1 MQAFILDLIEK
12 IKKVEAD
19 PNSVRKLPDNT
30 CYLDND
36 YILCGK
42 RRYGRS
48 RYPYECDGLVLWA
61 SDNGHITA
69 NESDLTV
76 FRPSYTDEV
85 PCMGF
90 IMGIQQAD
98 GNYFPI
104 SATEANAQAF
114 EPFTVNR
121 YTVFAPAAAYYLA
134 YTDDWAFVTR
144 VFVGDDKKTH
154 FTMQAIN
161 LSDKPMDIYLASY
174 YEALLRYEETE
185 NFWTRKARTVRVLP
199 NGNFVMRTNHMITNC
214 LSVNVETSEN
224 AQKNYTTASSY
235 DFTGSHGRTFSN
247 ALALK
252 RGYFENCDRMSAYAS
267 LPVAANLTTYTLDAK
282 ETASLTST
290 FTLGYDYDTAVA
302 QAEEKQRFS
311 DLDEQV
317 VLKEKRLV
325 EALKPLSMTFDDW
338 RYGDL
343 DPQVLNR
350 FLKNVQRQVE
360 VCSFGKSYAGPRL
373 GIRDV
378 FQQLEG
384 ALLWAPNA
392 VRERIVMV
400 FNYIDPCGRAPRQIT
415 IPPSDK
421 IMPNM
426 DIRQFIDQ
434 GFWLI
439 DTVYSYI
446 CHTGDYSILDEECG
460 YCIIPDRPD
469 LHLCRCDEIC
479 DERNSLL
486 EHMFRIV
493 NYLESNLD
501 TEYNTNC
508 LRVLFGDWNDAL
520 DGMGRSSDPDKL
532 YGSGVTVMGT
542 LQFYRNLER
551 MNAILS
557 HLGGYE
563 DYIAHYQKLRQT
575 IKEGF
580 FQYAV
585 QTNDKGEKRI
595 VHGWGDKLSYFVGS
609 FCDTDGEDR
618 VSFASNAFYALS
630 GMMKADASLKETALQ
645 TLKSLDS
652 QYGLL
657 TLKPAFSKASAGVG
671 RIANTT
677 PGTAENCCAYV
688 HASLFSICA
697 LFAMG
702 ESEFAW
708 EQLHKSMVIT
718 HEKPSLT
725 TFAMP
730 NSYLYNPELALD
742 GESAGDW
749 FTGSGAVLIKGLV
762 KHGFGIMPDLDG
774 LVVAMPMKMPCN
786 KAKIEIVVKG
796 CPITVS
802 YENRGVGI
810 REYTLNGVKQDTCID
825 DLSGTKYIR
834 ITNGQLKGKTA
845 IEVTD

>member
-1 MQAFILDLIEK
+1 MKEIVLQLLERIKAF
-12 IKKVEAD
+12 EAKPD
-19 PNSVRKLPDNT
+19 SVRALPDNT
-30 CYLDND
+30 YYLDND

-90 IMGIQQAD
+90 FMGVRQAD
-98 GNYFPI
+98 GNYFPV

-114 EPFTVNR
+114 EPFPVKR
-121 YTVFAPAAAYYLA
+121 YTVFGPAAAYYLA
-134 YTDDWAFVTR
+134 YTKDFVFATR

-161 LSDKPMDIYLASY
+161 LSDKPVDIYLASY

-185 NFWTRKARTVRVLP
+185 SFWTRKARTVSVLP

-214 LSVNVETSEN
+214 MSVNVETAGNVKES
-224 AQKNYTTASSY
+224 YSSASSY

-252 RGYFENCDRMSAYAS
+252 HGYFENCDSISAYAS
-267 LPVAANLTTYTLDAK
+267 LPVAANLTTYTLGAQ
-282 ETASLTST
+282 EEARLNST
-290 FTLGYDYDTAVA
+290 FMLGYDYNTAVA
-302 QAEEKQRFS
+302 QAESKCVYT
-311 DLDEQV
+311 DLEEQIER
-317 VLKEKRLV
+317 KERRLTD
-325 EALKPLSMTFDDW
+325 ALKPLSMTFGDW
-338 RYGDL
+338 QYGDL
-343 DPQVLNR
+343 DPQVLNK

-373 GIRDV
+373 GVRDV
-378 FQQLEG
+378 FQQLEA

-392 VRERIVMV
+392 VRQRIVMI
-400 FNYIDPCGRAPRQIT
+400 FNYLDPSGRAPRQIT
-415 IPPSDK
+415 IPPNDK
-421 IMPNM
+421 IMPSI
-426 DIRQFIDQ
+426 DIRPFIDQ
-434 GFWLI
+434 GFWMI

-460 YCIIPDRPD
+460 YCVLPKSNILVPT
-469 LHLCRCDEIC
+469 RCTETC

-486 EHMFRIV
+486 EHMLRIAH
-493 NYLESNLD
+493 YLESNLD
-501 TEYNTNC
+501 TEYHTNC
-508 LRVLFGDWNDAL
+508 LRILFGDWNDAL
-520 DGMGRSSDPDKL
+520 DGLGKPLDPDKV

-542 LQFYRNLER
+542 LQYYRNLER
-551 MNAILS
+551 MSDILT

-563 DYIAHYQKLRQT
+563 DTITHYQNLREK
-575 IKEGF
+575 IREGF
-580 FQYAV
+580 MRYAV
-585 QTNDKGEKRI
+585 QTNDKGDKRI

-609 FCDTDGEDR
+609 FRDSDGEDR

-630 GMMKADASLKETALQ
+630 GMLRAEPSLKDTAVN

-652 QYGLL
+652 KFGLL
-657 TLKPAFSKASAGVG
+657 TLSPAFSEGTPGVG
-671 RIANTT
+671 RIAYTP

-688 HASLFSICA
+688 HASLFSICS
-697 LFAMG
+697 LFTMG

-708 EQLHKSMVIT
+708 EALHKAMVIT

-730 NSYLYNPELALD
+730 NSYLDDPDTGLD

-749 FTGSGAVLIKGLV
+749 FTGSGTVLIKGLV

-774 LVVAMPMKMPCN
+774 LTVAMPMYMPCG
-786 KAKIEIVVKG
+786 KAKIDITVKG

-802 YENRGVGI
+802 YENKGLGN
-810 REYTLNGVKQDTCID
+810 REYMVNSTKQETFID
-825 DLSGTKYIR
+825 DLSGTVYIR
-834 ITNGQLKGKTA
+834 ISNEQLKGKMTV
-845 IEVTD
+845 EVTD

>member
-1 MQAFILDLIEK
+1 MKEMVLELIRK
-12 IKKVEAD
+12 IKHFEE
-19 PNSVRKLPDNT
+19 NSESLHKLPDNT
-30 CYLDND
+30 YYLDND

-42 RRYGRS
+42 RSFGRS

-90 IMGIQQAD
+90 FMGIKQAD
-98 GNYFPI
+98 GNFFPI
-104 SATEANAQAF
+104 SATEANAQAY
-114 EPFTVNR
+114 EPFAVKR

-134 YTDDWAFVTR
+134 FTDDFVFATR
-144 VFVGDDKKTH
+144 VFIDTDKKTH

-161 LSDKPMDIYLASY
+161 LSDKPVDIYLASY
-174 YEALLRYEETE
+174 YEALLRFEETE
-185 NFWTRKARTVRVLP
+185 NFWTRKARSVKALP
-199 NGNFVMRTNHMITNC
+199 NGNFVMHTSHLLTNC
-214 LSVNVETSEN
+214 LSVNVETQGDV
-224 AQKNYTTASSY
+224 QKTYSTASSY
-235 DFTGSHGRTFSN
+235 DFTGAHGRTFSN
-247 ALALK
+247 ALSLK
-252 RGYFENCDRMSAYAS
+252 YGRFEKCDTVSAHAS
-267 LPVAANLTTYTLDAK
+267 LPVAANLVTYAVPAGEAAYMDA
-282 ETASLTST
+282 A
-290 FTLGYDYDTAVA
+290 FTLGYDLDAAMA
-302 QAEEKQRFS
+302 QAGEKVSYENLSENVDR
-311 DLDEQV
+311 
-317 VLKEKRLV
+317 KEKALL
-325 EALKPLSMTFDDW
+325 EALKPLTMTFDDW
-338 RYGDL
+338 KYGNT
-343 DPQVLNR
+343 DPAVLNK
-350 FLKNVQRQVE
+350 FLKNVQRQIE
-360 VCSFGKSYAGPRL
+360 ICSFGKSYAGPRL
-373 GIRDV
+373 GVRDV

-392 VRERIVMV
+392 VRQRIILV
-400 FNYIDPCGRAPRQIT
+400 FNYIDPSGRTPRQIT

-421 IMPNM
+421 IMPNL

-469 LHLCRCDEIC
+469 LHLCRCDERC
-479 DERNSLL
+479 DERNSVL

-493 NYLESNLD
+493 KYLESNLD
-501 TEYNTNC
+501 TEYKTNC
-508 LRVLFGDWNDAL
+508 LRVRFGDWNDAL
-520 DGMGRSSDPDKL
+520 DGMGRSLDPDKAF
-532 YGSGVTVMGT
+532 GSGVTVMGT

-551 MNAILS
+551 MIDLLT
-557 HLGGYE
+557 HIGGYNE
-563 DYIAHYQKLRQT
+563 TIAHYQKIRAD

-580 FQYAV
+580 FKFAV
-585 QTNDKGEKRI
+585 QTNENGQKRI

-609 FCDTDGEDR
+609 FCDSDGEDR
-618 VSFASNAFYALS
+618 VSFAPNAFYALS
-630 GMMKADASLKETALQ
+630 GMMRDDPSLKDVVLE

-657 TLKPAFSKASAGVG
+657 TLKPPFSKASTGVG
-671 RIANTT
+671 RIAYTT

-718 HEKPSLT
+718 HERPSLS

-730 NSYLYNPELALD
+730 NSYLYNPEKGLD

-749 FTGSGAVLIKGLV
+749 FTGSGTVLIKGLV

-774 LVVAMPMKMPCN
+774 LVVAMPMQMPCN

-796 CPITVS
+796 CPITINYQNSGSGKRTYRVNGNVVDTVLNPLNALAS
-802 YENRGVGI
+802 IHLENSALVNKTI
-810 REYTLNGVKQDTCID
+810 ID
-825 DLSGTKYIR
+825 
-834 ITNGQLKGKTA
+834 
-845 IEVTD
+845 VTD

>member
-1 MQAFILDLIEK
+1 MRKTVLDLIGK
-12 IKKVEAD
+12 IKKFESD
-19 PNSVRKLPDNT
+19 PKSVRPLPDNT
-30 CYLDND
+30 YYLDND

-90 IMGIQQAD
+90 FMGIKQAD

-114 EPFTVNR
+114 EPFTVKR

-134 YTDDWAFVTR
+134 FTEDFAFATR
-144 VFVGDDKKTH
+144 VFIGDDKKTH

-161 LSDKPMDIYLASY
+161 LSGKPIDIYLASY

-185 NFWTRKARTVRVLP
+185 NFWTKKARTVRVLP

-214 LSVNVETSEN
+214 MSVNVETSGN
-224 AQKNYTTASSY
+224 AQKSYASASSY

-252 RGYFENCDRMSAYAS
+252 QGYFENCDTISAYAS
-267 LPVAANLTTYTLDAK
+267 LPVAANLTAYTLGANEDAY
-282 ETASLTST
+282 LTST
-290 FTLGYDYDTAVA
+290 FTLGYDYEAAVA
-302 QAEEKQRFS
+302 QAESKQIIA
-311 DLDEQV
+311 DLAEQV
-317 VLKEKRLV
+317 AMKEKRLV
-325 EALKPLSMTFDDW
+325 EALKPLSMNFGDW
-338 RYGDL
+338 HYGDL
-343 DPQVLNR
+343 DPRVLNN

-360 VCSFGKSYAGPRL
+360 VCSFGKSYAGPKL
-373 GIRDV
+373 GVRDV

-392 VRERIVMV
+392 VRERIVMI
-400 FNYIDPCGRAPRQIT
+400 FNYIDPSGRAPRQIT
-415 IPPSDK
+415 IPPNDK
-421 IMPNM
+421 IMPNI
-426 DIRQFIDQ
+426 DIRPFIDQ
-434 GFWLI
+434 GFWMI

-446 CHTGDYSILDEECG
+446 CYTGDYSILDEECG
-460 YCIIPDRPD
+460 YCVLPKSDVFVPT
-469 LHLCRCDEIC
+469 RCTETT
-479 DERNSLL
+479 DERNTLL

-493 NYLESNLD
+493 KYLESNLD

-520 DGMGRSSDPDKL
+520 DGMGRSLDPDKL

-551 MNAILS
+551 MCGILS
-557 HLGGYE
+557 HLDGYE
-563 DYIAHYQKLRQT
+563 DTVAHYQKVRQS
-575 IKEGF
+575 IKDGF
-580 FQYAV
+580 FKYAV
-585 QTNDKGEKRI
+585 QTNEKGEKRI

-609 FCDTDGEDR
+609 FCDTDSEDR

-630 GMMKADASLKETALQ
+630 GMMRDDPSLKETALT

-657 TLKPAFSKASAGVG
+657 TLKPAFSKASTGVG
-671 RIANTT
+671 RIADTT

-697 LFAMG
+697 LFTMG

-708 EQLHKSMVIT
+708 NQLHKSMVVT
-718 HEKPSLT
+718 HERPSLT

-730 NSYLYNPELALD
+730 NSYLHNPQLGLD

-749 FTGSGAVLIKGLV
+749 FTGAGTVLIKGLV
-762 KHGFGIMPDLDG
+762 KHGFGVTPDLDG
-774 LVVAMPMKMPCN
+774 LKVAMPMWMPC
-786 KAKIEIVVKG
+786 KEASVQMTVKG
-796 CPITVS
+796 CPVTVR
-802 YENRGVGI
+802 YRNEGVGS
-810 REYTLNGVKQDTCID
+810 RQYKVNGKQCNTLVDT
-825 DLSGTKYIR
+825 LSGVAYICLA
-834 ITNGQLKGKTA
+834 NSELQGELLV
-845 IEVTD
+845 EVTD